1 MLLVAAGKLSFYAHV
16 CCTSI
21 TCHKTLV
28 FCDALES
35 RPAQLGAE
43 FWLLDVN
50 GLSVA
55 RIDIVNFVG
64 AIASQHFLL
73 CGAANTLFDAF
84 RS

>member
-1 MLLVAAGKLSFYAHV
+1 MLLVAAGELPFNAHV

-43 FWLLDVN
+43 FWLLVVN

-64 AIASQHFLL
+64 AIAPQHFLL